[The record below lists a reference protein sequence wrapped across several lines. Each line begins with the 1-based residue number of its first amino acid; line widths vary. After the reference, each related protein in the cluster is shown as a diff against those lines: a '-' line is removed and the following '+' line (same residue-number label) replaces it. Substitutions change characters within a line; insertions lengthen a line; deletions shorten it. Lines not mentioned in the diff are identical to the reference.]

1 MCVITVSNSIV
12 GVTIGEAGDFGDPLF
27 SGARVASIAPSSG
40 VMAIGTGTEMQF
52 NFTTGTDLGPIMV
65 HGVLASGENFT
76 SNPFEVVVAGT
87 PTAASELSCVGSTTE
102 RGTGTQT
109 VSGLSGLARPNEIVT
124 CTITVNDDAGAT
136 AGVAT
141 DFGTPFVTGG
151 TIVSPS
157 GGVAGPTSS
166 SSATMTFVVRASSDA
181 GDVLTVVGTTSTG
194 MNFSEDVTEMLVTEF
209 PDIVEWSLDM
219 NNAAGASIEVTFH
232 ATTNTTGLNVS
243 KLTIQNTQDA
253 SPTESFT
260 LTTSTAGFDATDT
273 TSLSKTFV
281 LSASDTVALKLLQNL
296 GTTTSNT
303 YLSVEEGSN
312 IRDLDENDEELRRL
326 TGSNAIQVSEVNND
340 VTSPALL
347 TSNGEGFVQFNMNA
361 RTFTLAFSEPM
372 DVSTLNIS
380 NMYLGPDFAATTA
393 RYMLVNSSS
402 TSSDG
407 SQIVIDMGPV
417 DFAAIAADTRQ
428 LCSAAGRCV
437 ISFDATA
444 ILDME
449 GNEVTPIAAG
459 LFEAYRT
466 PTTLVH
472 DTTGPTLQAFAL
484 NMNSAQMSLTFDEV
498 VDPTTFDP
506 TQLTFLSNQSD
517 VISVTLTDATQV
529 VTSSTGTVMVISI
542 GGTDMASLKASELAD
557 QATNTYLSLRTG
569 AISDNTLENAN
580 PGAST
585 TPSQAINAAAA
596 LVATAFTADST
607 PASLE
612 SFSLDLGTKALLV
625 TFDEPILL
633 DALNLTRFTLSGNR
647 FSDRSIHLIE
657 GADSTGGDR
666 TTIVS
671 ITLSNVAAAAIRA
684 DIGIATNTANTY
696 LALAAGAITDVAGT
710 ASAAT
715 GNNAAMQA
723 TLVSADGVA
732 PQLNSFDLNIDE
744 GTLTLSFDDIMSA
757 ASLDASQLTLQNA
770 DGTSSRALS
779 ASFTNSSDGQVI
791 VITLGITDLNILKA
805 NTGLATNSSSSNL
818 LMTRDAFED
827 PAGQRVAAVSSA
839 LETATFTPDGSAGSI
854 TSVSMDLNAGFLRV
868 VFDESVDIE
877 TFDITQFSL
886 QSTAN
891 ASALDA
897 ISLQLSGNVT
907 QVSNNVIRLAFAD
920 DLFDEIRNNS
930 AIGTGTGTA
939 YVSVGPAS
947 VRDFV
952 NISVLEIA
960 DSEAIQVASF
970 TDDTTAP
977 VLLAYDIDLDANTM
991 TFTFNE
997 PVDASTLDISRIT
1010 IQDQQGASQTVG
1022 LSAASSSSFDG
1033 EIISCPLSSTDTN
1046 ALKANT
1052 ALATG
1057 RSNTWLRM
1065 TTGAVRD
1072 MFGVNLA
1079 AIDNLAAK
1087 QVASYT
1093 ADASDPELE
1102 GFTIDLNIGMIR
1114 MTFNEPVDRALFVPD
1129 SVQLQSTINGSAFTL
1144 ALAADTQYLL
1154 SADGLEMTLVLTNA
1168 DQNVIRLNTTFG
1180 TSSGN
1185 TFMSFSNTT
1194 VSDNMGNS
1202 VVAIGADEG
1211 VAAAADPTPDT
1222 TPPTLSGFELDLSN
1236 GQVVFTYNE
1245 PVDVTTVNASKI
1257 TFQNATDDAAAA
1269 VGVTLSE
1276 DLAVRSGNGL
1286 IVTYTLD
1293 NDDLSKI
1300 KAETGLCTN
1309 AAGTVYAKVETGAIS
1324 DMAGV
1329 GASASATNS
1338 AIIGEF
1344 ETDQTRPS
1352 LEGFSLTMSNP
1363 GPAQLPFFL
1372 HLTFDETMLVS
1383 TVDSTQI
1390 TLLNGQGVSGSANL
1404 FVLTGDNGVSRD
1416 QNFGYDNSPIIT
1428 ITLLDADILAIR
1440 EVAPTLLEDRNS
1452 SYVAMTLATAADMNN
1467 GQVNVVSY
1475 ASAVQSESHALTMD
1489 PFDVES
1495 FTLDL
1500 DAGQIILRTSNS
1512 IWSETVNTA
1521 RLSLRNAVASASL
1534 SMSLSGQASVDDSA
1548 GLFQDATPLAL
1559 SGDVLDALK
1568 VQAQFGHNVSH
1579 TYLGVTAAFALD
1591 QANNTNNVIGVDSA
1605 LQANL
1610 IIPDTTGP
1618 ALTLT
1623 NVSMNQNRLTLS
1635 FNEVVDLRT
1644 LNLTA
1649 SIGVQHSASSS
1660 STLYLEDA
1668 EVIITNNI
1676 SRVVVVQISGDQ
1688 ASIIKIDLS
1697 LFVNAS
1703 SSFVT
1708 IASHFIEDMAGN
1720 QAQPHSGLQAT
1731 DFVADS
1737 TRPLVESWTL
1747 NLNTSIITITFDESV
1762 TEMDVAGL
1770 SLQNSSFGTDEGVDL
1785 TGSTSLVSAGTVM
1798 RLHMTAAQLRSVQFQ
1813 RNLCTAVSNCYLA
1826 VTNAT
1831 VIDMVDEPVVAVAS
1845 SGALQLGTFSD
1856 DWTEPMFVSFLAFNL
1871 SSAVLTI
1878 SFSEPVAPESWSP
1891 TGVVLQ
1897 TDSTV
1902 PLSTYTLTGGVV
1914 STTDDQ
1920 RIYDITLP
1928 ADDTNAIKADSFVC
1942 TFRSVCYIRMANIS
1956 FTDTSRNN
1964 YLVNAMVGSRV
1975 IDFTYDAT
1983 SPEIDAFSL
1992 DLEAGVL
1999 QLTFSETVDFDRLN
2013 VSALTIQSSS
2023 TSSSVSRRLT
2033 GAVSSATG
2041 RVSNTIATIRLTAVD
2056 IAALKAD
2063 TRLASAAGSTFL
2075 TADTRF
2081 ITDTARSPN
2090 GLVALPSS
2098 AALSTTIF
2106 TADDTSPTLSSFS
2119 VNMQVGQIYL
2129 TFDEPMNNSLFST
2142 EITVSNMVN
2151 TSHPDFESYNL
2162 TGGDL
2167 ISASSGDTVLALQM
2181 TAADIRSIKLE
2192 HPDLWAGQASSF
2204 ISFAASTAEDTAGN
2218 EIEDVSATQATG
2230 FTSDASRAEFVGFD
2244 VNMATGFITLTFSD
2258 VLIASTLDSPE
2269 LTLRASTT
2277 GTDITYTLAGTSGTS
2292 SPDGY
2297 YIAIALSEADKVG
2310 IELTDDL
2317 FTELNDTYVLFTAGL
2332 MDDSFGRDAVAI
2344 TQAQRANLYIADTV
2358 QPTIEA
2364 VGFDAGSLTITINMS
2379 EPVALPATI
2388 AACATGGI
2396 GSQVC
2401 SFGVNV
2407 SKIVIQDSTSNPS
2420 AELRLSADTQISIS
2434 GDLKTLTLV
2443 LTAADQQT
2451 IRRAEALARTTSS
2464 TFLRV
2469 DSGLISDFAGNE
2481 NQNETVTGLP
2491 VSFVGDETAPEIN
2504 GFTFDL
2510 DDERIR
2516 LNFTEIVNVT
2526 SLDLTTIRFQ
2536 SASGDGSTV
2545 NYTLTGGTAVTA
2557 GDSRSLVIALTD
2569 ADVTQIKLLSGL
2581 ATGDDTTFVAFG
2593 TTLLSDQE
2601 GNAIVST
2608 NGYAVDDYIADVT
2621 APELSS
2627 YSIDMTAETLTMTFT
2642 EPIDAG
2648 TFDAADFSLQSENV
2662 TGGDTDHLTLS
2673 GSLGSTDD
2681 SDTLLLELDSATVN
2695 ALKADSD
2702 LAVSR
2707 SSTFM
2712 SIVDGGSITDM
2723 AGNTLTAIGNSSA
2736 MNAAAHTGD
2745 RTDPTLE
2752 SFTLNLDTFV
2762 LALTFSETVNAS
2774 SLALRDAR
2782 YRQTGITLESD
2793 SNVSVCRPC
2802 GNGCRNC
2809 GSEGGCYE
2817 AEDGYMLAFGIAVA
2831 TCPDGTYADADGVCR
2846 YCDGTCS
2853 TCNGPTIDNC
2863 TACEGV
2869 DVLQLGSC
2877 VNSCMVQN
2885 GEYVEQYLT
2894 GNDCESCTAP
2904 CALCRDTTTCLSCP
2918 SGSFYFNRTCTAGAC
2933 PSGTFQSSTT
2943 DCMACPVGCTA
2954 CNSDSTCTA
2963 CTGGYTL
2970 EDGHCFDT
2978 CTSTETDLYVTLSG
2992 STDRQDTPSTIV
3004 SITLTSN
3011 DRDKIVLRTGLCT
3024 SSADCHISLESG
3036 VVVDNEGNEIRE
3048 VRADGAMQTAG
3059 FTADATPPNLAD
3071 IELDMNAMVLTLS
3084 FDEPMNSSSLDLSGF
3099 TLLSNTTRTGAAS
3112 SGVSGSSSSSANGR
3126 ILVVDLSLADANAIK
3141 EDDNLG
3147 VGLNSSFIYVAVNA
3161 IHDMSG
3167 VGVAATAD
3175 GPAVQASEFT
3185 EDITNP
3191 VLTAF
3196 NFNSNLGQLT
3206 LFFSESV
3213 RVSTTNGT
3221 FITVANATG
3230 LNRVDYPFTG
3240 GSLLATSPDDYLTL
3254 QLNAVDENQ
3263 IKAAHT
3269 LATSN
3274 ETLYLSH
3281 RPGLIEDMN
3290 GNSVDQRVFP
3300 NMIAVTTFTS
3310 DTTAPEV
3317 EAFVLD
3323 MNNEEITLVFSET
3336 VNVSSIDLDGITLFA
3351 NTALLGSNVT
3361 ISTSR
3366 TNDDEATALVV
3377 ISLSTADVNAIK
3389 MLPTLAVNL
3398 GSSVLR
3404 MATNVL
3410 ADEHR
3415 VFMAAATVP
3424 ATQFFP
3430 DETTPRLTSFHLN
3443 LESPSENLILTF
3455 LEPVDSSTLEITAIT
3470 LHSESNSSLGESVTL
3485 TTSTAADVYAT
3496 VVAVQFSYADMRSI
3510 KLAEDLAEGGSSSF
3524 LSYPE
3529 GVIEDMVGNNASEV
3543 TRQADVFTDDAT
3555 APVLNSFSIDYNA
3568 AHPLVN
3574 FSLTFSE
3581 PVNVSTL
3588 DVTSITVQE
3597 LANGTAAVQ
3606 TLTLTAADFVSVSSD
3621 VVAVTPSITDANAL
3635 KLLTALGVNS
3645 SNAFMDLAAGGVVDM
3660 AGNGNAA
3667 MLQGAG
3673 TTSVQS
3679 DTTSPDLDSFD
3690 LDLTAG
3696 HLIMTFNEAVDVD
3709 TFNVSEIRIGAIAG
3723 ISLEQITVYLSSAS
3737 NLVGGASSGPIQTIA
3752 IGESDLN
3759 EIKQKMT
3766 NSLAV
3771 NQITTLLSFRGAS
3784 PLVNDM
3790 AGNTVNA
3797 ITLGE
3802 PMTVTTYTPDAVAPT
3817 LREFDLDMETAI
3829 LTLTF
3834 SETVNTPGIN
3844 ASRINIQE
3852 LSSGGETFAL
3862 TAASTASGNSSIVEV
3877 DLSIADMNAIK
3888 QLASLAT
3895 TTSST
3900 YITLD
3905 GAAVQDMTGNPVA
3918 ASIALG
3924 VSTYTPDTSGPIFT
3938 SYTLNMNSRTVALT
3952 FDEPVLADS
3961 LNGSRIQLAASDSTG
3976 ASTVTLT
3983 SGTAG
3988 AGNGLVTTFT
3998 ISVADANSIKTDLT
4012 IGVNSS
4018 TSYLT
4023 ILAGGVGD
4031 MAAIQNDIE
4040 MQGLYPDTYTADTTA
4055 AELDSFAVNMNLG
4068 RVTLQFDEPVIPA
4081 SINLTAMLLVA
4092 SRTAG
4097 DTSLVIRGTTDS
4109 SIGTQVVVTIDPDDL
4124 NALKAL
4130 DDLFT
4135 DQADAFMMLRGELI
4149 DDTASNPS
4157 ASIAVGNALQATIY
4171 TGDTTAVS
4179 LEFFSFDLTSGR
4191 VTLHFSETVE
4201 VGTIEPSQIAVQ
4213 GSDSALVS
4221 FALTDS
4227 TVVTT
4232 DDFTTTVVLSLSA
4245 STIRALKLAQVG
4257 VARGSTYLTM
4267 TNSSID
4273 DSSGR
4278 PNEELVNANNALQV
4292 AAGNYTGD
4300 TVAPELDTFSFNL
4313 GGELVL
4319 NFTEPLLVSSF
4330 NVTQIFVISGA
4341 NSSNRVQLSNSN
4353 LVTDSITADS
4363 IVITMGTADLNP
4375 IKVNSALATDRAST
4389 YIYFA
4394 AELADDVSSVAINAI
4409 LDSAPANADEYT
4421 DDSVS
4426 PQLSSFSLDMSADV
4440 TTLELNFD
4448 EPVNASTLDIAG
4460 LLFLSDA
4467 NADVVRLTGGSAF
4480 SGNVL
4485 TTQITVRLTET
4496 DSNALKALGDL
4507 AVDQNSTHLAVDA
4520 NAIYDM
4526 AGNGNV
4532 AIVSSDPQQSA
4543 GHTVDRT
4550 NPELDSFSID
4560 INAATIT
4567 LSFSETVNEQ
4577 SYDPTKLTIMSNA
4590 NGTDASF
4597 TLTLTGGA
4605 VTSPTDLNS
4614 SIVTV
4619 SIDTADLD
4627 DLKLAYSAVTS
4638 TADTFVSLATGLI
4651 NDMTDLAS
4659 AAIGLEVGQ
4668 QASDVTRD
4676 STAVTLSDAVFNLD
4690 LGILTLTFSE
4700 PVHAGSLNPAGVYM
4714 QAASSSTEPFSLS
4727 GATVSTSAPNGTIVN
4742 VTLPANLLDG
4752 LRSTSTLATRISNT
4766 FVAMLATAVDD
4777 MAGNAL
4783 TAVTF
4788 SNALETSGFV
4798 ADTGAPSLESWDM
4811 NLDSQLLQLTFSEAV
4826 DADTLNTS
4834 AFSLYNMSSPT
4845 GATRHRFGDANVSS
4859 TSANA
4864 TIVAIS
4870 FSYDDTETV
4879 KNADLCSSVV
4889 NCFIG
4894 IENIFVLDTSGNQV
4908 DIDDDFLVASSF
4920 ISDSTNPELDA
4931 FHRFNLTTGIITL
4944 SFSETVDVDTFNL
4957 TAMTLH
4963 NYFDASEADSVSVR
4977 LTGGTVLNVGNDR
4990 EVRIELSTGD
5000 LNLIKSTRAV
5010 CLGRISC
5017 WLRYDSSFVEDLT
5030 GNSIQAI
5037 ISISEFTV
5045 ADNVAKLANIGADI
5059 VGPELL
5065 DFQINM
5071 NSATIT
5077 LTFDEPV
5084 QYNSFEP
5091 ESRVTL
5097 QSVANAAAG
5106 TSYTLTSTKDSGVS
5120 DFDGTVMGFALNAVD
5135 QLWVKANADLAV
5147 TLSSSYISAIAG
5159 VVTDVFDNSNQ
5170 VVATTAG
5177 INASAYTA
5185 DQTNPTFSSFIS
5197 YDNSNGTL
5205 VLQYSEPVDLTSFE
5219 FSAVTLTNAASNGYE
5234 YTLTEDVAASYI
5246 NSNTK
5251 HQIEITM
5258 SSTDLNAIRLVNNFL
5273 ISQATS
5279 KVIIA
5284 NASVNDMVGLP
5295 ATAGDSVADA
5305 LSYTVDT
5312 EEPDLLF
5319 YTVNLTAGSIFLSFS
5334 DVADVSSLLVADQF
5348 TFQNAA
5354 DFSVATSTY
5363 PLQGGSSNSPDA
5375 FGITLTMTASD
5386 VNAIKLRENLATNT
5400 SNTFVT
5406 YTATFIRD
5414 AAGVST
5420 IGRSASRGLQAAE
5433 VFADSVPPVVVAFS
5447 LHMNNH
5453 TMALTFDEVV
5463 NVASIDLSGITIG
5476 TSDGTSVVSLTGG
5489 SATRSTDGLVVTV
5502 ALTNGDILQL
5512 QAEEAVG
5519 ESANSTFL
5527 SLAVGTIEDVSGNA
5541 NVRVALDTPIGPA
5554 THTADA
5560 QSPTLTEVSI
5570 DFGVEA
5576 LNMTFSEVI
5585 DHETLNTS
5593 AIMIQIG
5600 SNINVDGTSVT
5611 LTGGAVAA
5619 VSGELTN
5626 VVSITFSEADM
5637 NSLQLASNLAIG
5649 RSTSYVSV
5657 TNRLVNDQVG
5667 NWNTA
5672 RAATSALQVTDF
5684 VSDTTNI
5691 ALVQHTLNMDTGRL
5705 VLSFSEVAKVSVID
5719 VTELTFQSSGSDS
5732 TLNYTLTSTNVFSQG
5747 GGRLVTLQISSD
5759 DLNELKKKIGLCEAR
5774 SNSYIMASAN
5784 LVTDMVNN
5792 PMSAV
5797 SGGSAQ
5803 QVAVGGF
5810 TGDLTSP
5817 TLTAFAVDMDA
5828 ATLTLNFD
5836 ETVDVSSLNF
5846 SAFTFAAGQ
5855 SSSTTFRLTNGSTA
5869 SSDGTQIIIDLDVDD
5884 YDGIRA
5890 DTDLATEQGTTYLFF
5905 DAGAFA
5911 DMFANDVAAVA
5922 TASAVRSS
5930 AHAEDDSSVTFDR
5943 FDLDMALSLLKL
5955 YFSEPVNASSLDV
5968 PSLWLQTASYSRAH
5982 NRFALTEP
5990 TTAIVSELTE
6000 PRSLTLNISSSD
6012 LNQLKVRRIGLNAGR
6027 TYLTT
6032 AAGAVLDNS
6041 ANPST
6046 ARSNG
6051 VTALQVTSLVTDE
6064 GRPSLTQFTFDLNA
6078 GVLSMD
6084 FDEAVYEASAAVGDL
6099 LMLSQSSTVAAA
6111 DDSLSFRLT
6120 NTSSHV
6126 CATCASTQYTSSN
6139 CTNEADTVCEDCTPC
6154 DSGSYATE
6162 GCGVFTD
6169 TSCAMCASCASYQYA
6184 SGGCGGTIDRA
6195 CSNCSAVPEN
6205 SYIATACNGTHD
6217 STFAVCTACLIG
6229 QFIST
6234 SCSNTADTVCTTYT
6248 TVPSNNYVT
6257 ETGNATSD
6265 VSFTTCAACGSNQF
6279 QVRDCDAQGDRV
6291 CKDCSVPGT
6300 AQFASAA
6307 CNSTADTVLAACTV
6321 CDADEF
6327 MATACTTTA
6336 DTVCTA
6342 CSPCTSN
6349 QFINTWCSA
6358 TADTECISC
6367 GSGCASCGD
6376 QATCLAPATNHVLY
6390 QGTAIPVI
6398 PTISGCPEGTYQDS
6412 DRHCQEC
6419 HPTCG
6424 TVAGGT
6430 CSGPGINDCT
6440 NCPEVSVANTD
6451 GSGSCINSCMVSNG
6465 AYRPLFLAPG
6475 DTSCSS
6481 CTDVSNCNLCM
6492 GTSANQCINCAA
6504 GAMFYHGTCT
6514 VGGCPVGSY
6523 QASATDC
6530 AACPA
6535 GCAQCDAS
6543 GTCSE
6548 CLDGLYL
6555 DGGICVQNCNFRT
6568 FRPS

>member
-1 MCVITVSNSIV
+1 
-12 GVTIGEAGDFGDPLF
+12 
-27 SGARVASIAPSSG
+27 
-40 VMAIGTGTEMQF
+40 
-52 NFTTGTDLGPIMV
+52 
-65 HGVLASGENFT
+65 
-76 SNPFEVVVAGT
+76 
-87 PTAASELSCVGSTTE
+87 
-102 RGTGTQT
+102 
-109 VSGLSGLARPNEIVT
+109 
-124 CTITVNDDAGAT
+124 
-136 AGVAT
+136 
-141 DFGTPFVTGG
+141 
-151 TIVSPS
+151 
-157 GGVAGPTSS
+157 
-166 SSATMTFVVRASSDA
+166 
-181 GDVLTVVGTTSTG
+181 
-194 MNFSEDVTEMLVTEF
+194 
-209 PDIVEWSLDM
+209 
-219 NNAAGASIEVTFH
+219 
-232 ATTNTTGLNVS
+232 
-243 KLTIQNTQDA
+243 
-253 SPTESFT
+253 
-260 LTTSTAGFDATDT
+260 
-273 TSLSKTFV
+273 
-281 LSASDTVALKLLQNL
+281 
-296 GTTTSNT
+296 
-303 YLSVEEGSN
+303 
-312 IRDLDENDEELRRL
+312 
-326 TGSNAIQVSEVNND
+326 
-340 VTSPALL
+340 
-347 TSNGEGFVQFNMNA
+347 
-361 RTFTLAFSEPM
+361 
-372 DVSTLNIS
+372 
-380 NMYLGPDFAATTA
+380 
-393 RYMLVNSSS
+393 
-402 TSSDG
+402 
-407 SQIVIDMGPV
+407 
-417 DFAAIAADTRQ
+417 
-428 LCSAAGRCV
+428 
-437 ISFDATA
+437 
-444 ILDME
+444 
-449 GNEVTPIAAG
+449 
-459 LFEAYRT
+459 
-466 PTTLVH
+466 
-472 DTTGPTLQAFAL
+472 
-484 NMNSAQMSLTFDEV
+484 
-498 VDPTTFDP
+498 
-506 TQLTFLSNQSD
+506 
-517 VISVTLTDATQV
+517 
-529 VTSSTGTVMVISI
+529 
-542 GGTDMASLKASELAD
+542 
-557 QATNTYLSLRTG
+557 
-569 AISDNTLENAN
+569 
-580 PGAST
+580 
-585 TPSQAINAAAA
+585 
-596 LVATAFTADST
+596 
-607 PASLE
+607 
-612 SFSLDLGTKALLV
+612 
-625 TFDEPILL
+625 
-633 DALNLTRFTLSGNR
+633 
-647 FSDRSIHLIE
+647 
-657 GADSTGGDR
+657 
-666 TTIVS
+666 
-671 ITLSNVAAAAIRA
+671 
-684 DIGIATNTANTY
+684 
-696 LALAAGAITDVAGT
+696 
-710 ASAAT
+710 
-715 GNNAAMQA
+715 
-723 TLVSADGVA
+723 
-732 PQLNSFDLNIDE
+732 
-744 GTLTLSFDDIMSA
+744 
-757 ASLDASQLTLQNA
+757 
-770 DGTSSRALS
+770 
-779 ASFTNSSDGQVI
+779 
-791 VITLGITDLNILKA
+791 
-805 NTGLATNSSSSNL
+805 
-818 LMTRDAFED
+818 
-827 PAGQRVAAVSSA
+827 
-839 LETATFTPDGSAGSI
+839 
-854 TSVSMDLNAGFLRV
+854 
-868 VFDESVDIE
+868 
-877 TFDITQFSL
+877 
-886 QSTAN
+886 
-891 ASALDA
+891 
-897 ISLQLSGNVT
+897 
-907 QVSNNVIRLAFAD
+907 
-920 DLFDEIRNNS
+920 
-930 AIGTGTGTA
+930 
-939 YVSVGPAS
+939 
-947 VRDFV
+947 
-952 NISVLEIA
+952 
-960 DSEAIQVASF
+960 
-970 TDDTTAP
+970 
-977 VLLAYDIDLDANTM
+977 
-991 TFTFNE
+991 
-997 PVDASTLDISRIT
+997 
-1010 IQDQQGASQTVG
+1010 
-1022 LSAASSSSFDG
+1022 
-1033 EIISCPLSSTDTN
+1033 
-1046 ALKANT
+1046 
-1052 ALATG
+1052 
-1057 RSNTWLRM
+1057 
-1065 TTGAVRD
+1065 
-1072 MFGVNLA
+1072 
-1079 AIDNLAAK
+1079 
-1087 QVASYT
+1087 
-1093 ADASDPELE
+1093 
-1102 GFTIDLNIGMIR
+1102 
-1114 MTFNEPVDRALFVPD
+1114 
-1129 SVQLQSTINGSAFTL
+1129 
-1144 ALAADTQYLL
+1144 
-1154 SADGLEMTLVLTNA
+1154 
-1168 DQNVIRLNTTFG
+1168 
-1180 TSSGN
+1180 
-1185 TFMSFSNTT
+1185 
-1194 VSDNMGNS
+1194 
-1202 VVAIGADEG
+1202 
-1211 VAAAADPTPDT
+1211 
-1222 TPPTLSGFELDLSN
+1222 
-1236 GQVVFTYNE
+1236 
-1245 PVDVTTVNASKI
+1245 
-1257 TFQNATDDAAAA
+1257 
-1269 VGVTLSE
+1269 
-1276 DLAVRSGNGL
+1276 
-1286 IVTYTLD
+1286 
-1293 NDDLSKI
+1293 
-1300 KAETGLCTN
+1300 
-1309 AAGTVYAKVETGAIS
+1309 
-1324 DMAGV
+1324 
-1329 GASASATNS
+1329 
-1338 AIIGEF
+1338 
-1344 ETDQTRPS
+1344 
-1352 LEGFSLTMSNP
+1352 
-1363 GPAQLPFFL
+1363 
-1372 HLTFDETMLVS
+1372 
-1383 TVDSTQI
+1383 
-1390 TLLNGQGVSGSANL
+1390 
-1404 FVLTGDNGVSRD
+1404 
-1416 QNFGYDNSPIIT
+1416 
-1428 ITLLDADILAIR
+1428 
-1440 EVAPTLLEDRNS
+1440 
-1452 SYVAMTLATAADMNN
+1452 
-1467 GQVNVVSY
+1467 
-1475 ASAVQSESHALTMD
+1475 
-1489 PFDVES
+1489 
-1495 FTLDL
+1495 
-1500 DAGQIILRTSNS
+1500 
-1512 IWSETVNTA
+1512 
-1521 RLSLRNAVASASL
+1521 
-1534 SMSLSGQASVDDSA
+1534 
-1548 GLFQDATPLAL
+1548 
-1559 SGDVLDALK
+1559 
-1568 VQAQFGHNVSH
+1568 
-1579 TYLGVTAAFALD
+1579 
-1591 QANNTNNVIGVDSA
+1591 
-1605 LQANL
+1605 
-1610 IIPDTTGP
+1610 
-1618 ALTLT
+1618 
-1623 NVSMNQNRLTLS
+1623 
-1635 FNEVVDLRT
+1635 
-1644 LNLTA
+1644 
-1649 SIGVQHSASSS
+1649 
-1660 STLYLEDA
+1660 
-1668 EVIITNNI
+1668 
-1676 SRVVVVQISGDQ
+1676 
-1688 ASIIKIDLS
+1688 
-1697 LFVNAS
+1697 
-1703 SSFVT
+1703 
-1708 IASHFIEDMAGN
+1708 
-1720 QAQPHSGLQAT
+1720 
-1731 DFVADS
+1731 
-1737 TRPLVESWTL
+1737 
-1747 NLNTSIITITFDESV
+1747 
-1762 TEMDVAGL
+1762 
-1770 SLQNSSFGTDEGVDL
+1770 
-1785 TGSTSLVSAGTVM
+1785 
-1798 RLHMTAAQLRSVQFQ
+1798 
-1813 RNLCTAVSNCYLA
+1813 
-1826 VTNAT
+1826 
-1831 VIDMVDEPVVAVAS
+1831 
-1845 SGALQLGTFSD
+1845 
-1856 DWTEPMFVSFLAFNL
+1856 
-1871 SSAVLTI
+1871 
-1878 SFSEPVAPESWSP
+1878 
-1891 TGVVLQ
+1891 
-1897 TDSTV
+1897 
-1902 PLSTYTLTGGVV
+1902 
-1914 STTDDQ
+1914 
-1920 RIYDITLP
+1920 
-1928 ADDTNAIKADSFVC
+1928 
-1942 TFRSVCYIRMANIS
+1942 
-1956 FTDTSRNN
+1956 
-1964 YLVNAMVGSRV
+1964 
-1975 IDFTYDAT
+1975 
-1983 SPEIDAFSL
+1983 
-1992 DLEAGVL
+1992 
-1999 QLTFSETVDFDRLN
+1999 
-2013 VSALTIQSSS
+2013 
-2023 TSSSVSRRLT
+2023 
-2033 GAVSSATG
+2033 
-2041 RVSNTIATIRLTAVD
+2041 
-2056 IAALKAD
+2056 
-2063 TRLASAAGSTFL
+2063 
-2075 TADTRF
+2075 
-2081 ITDTARSPN
+2081 
-2090 GLVALPSS
+2090 
-2098 AALSTTIF
+2098 
-2106 TADDTSPTLSSFS
+2106 
-2119 VNMQVGQIYL
+2119 
-2129 TFDEPMNNSLFST
+2129 
-2142 EITVSNMVN
+2142 
-2151 TSHPDFESYNL
+2151 
-2162 TGGDL
+2162 
-2167 ISASSGDTVLALQM
+2167 
-2181 TAADIRSIKLE
+2181 
-2192 HPDLWAGQASSF
+2192 
-2204 ISFAASTAEDTAGN
+2204 
-2218 EIEDVSATQATG
+2218 
-2230 FTSDASRAEFVGFD
+2230 
-2244 VNMATGFITLTFSD
+2244 
-2258 VLIASTLDSPE
+2258 
-2269 LTLRASTT
+2269 
-2277 GTDITYTLAGTSGTS
+2277 
-2292 SPDGY
+2292 
-2297 YIAIALSEADKVG
+2297 
-2310 IELTDDL
+2310 
-2317 FTELNDTYVLFTAGL
+2317 
-2332 MDDSFGRDAVAI
+2332 
-2344 TQAQRANLYIADTV
+2344 
-2358 QPTIEA
+2358 
-2364 VGFDAGSLTITINMS
+2364 
-2379 EPVALPATI
+2379 
-2388 AACATGGI
+2388 
-2396 GSQVC
+2396 
-2401 SFGVNV
+2401 
-2407 SKIVIQDSTSNPS
+2407 
-2420 AELRLSADTQISIS
+2420 
-2434 GDLKTLTLV
+2434 
-2443 LTAADQQT
+2443 
-2451 IRRAEALARTTSS
+2451 
-2464 TFLRV
+2464 
-2469 DSGLISDFAGNE
+2469 
-2481 NQNETVTGLP
+2481 
-2491 VSFVGDETAPEIN
+2491 
-2504 GFTFDL
+2504 
-2510 DDERIR
+2510 
-2516 LNFTEIVNVT
+2516 
-2526 SLDLTTIRFQ
+2526 
-2536 SASGDGSTV
+2536 
-2545 NYTLTGGTAVTA
+2545 
-2557 GDSRSLVIALTD
+2557 
-2569 ADVTQIKLLSGL
+2569 
-2581 ATGDDTTFVAFG
+2581 
-2593 TTLLSDQE
+2593 
-2601 GNAIVST
+2601 
-2608 NGYAVDDYIADVT
+2608 
-2621 APELSS
+2621 
-2627 YSIDMTAETLTMTFT
+2627 
-2642 EPIDAG
+2642 
-2648 TFDAADFSLQSENV
+2648 
-2662 TGGDTDHLTLS
+2662 
-2673 GSLGSTDD
+2673 
-2681 SDTLLLELDSATVN
+2681 
-2695 ALKADSD
+2695 
-2702 LAVSR
+2702 
-2707 SSTFM
+2707 
-2712 SIVDGGSITDM
+2712 
-2723 AGNTLTAIGNSSA
+2723 
-2736 MNAAAHTGD
+2736 
-2745 RTDPTLE
+2745 
-2752 SFTLNLDTFV
+2752 
-2762 LALTFSETVNAS
+2762 
-2774 SLALRDAR
+2774 
-2782 YRQTGITLESD
+2782 
-2793 SNVSVCRPC
+2793 
-2802 GNGCRNC
+2802 
-2809 GSEGGCYE
+2809 
-2817 AEDGYMLAFGIAVA
+2817 
-2831 TCPDGTYADADGVCR
+2831 
-2846 YCDGTCS
+2846 
-2853 TCNGPTIDNC
+2853 
-2863 TACEGV
+2863 
-2869 DVLQLGSC
+2869 
-2877 VNSCMVQN
+2877 MVQN

-2904 CALCRDTTTCLSCP
+2904 CALCRDPTTCLSCP
-2918 SGSFYFNRTCTAGAC
+2918 SGSFYFNRTCTASAC
-2933 PSGTFQSSTT
+2933 PSGTFQSSST
-2943 DCMACPVGCTA
+2943 DCKACPVGCTA
-2954 CNSDSTCTA
+2954 CNSDNTCTS
-2963 CTGGYTL
+2963 CTSGYTL

-2978 CTSTETDLYVTLSG
+2978 CTSTETDLYVTLSN
-2992 STDRQDTPSTIV
+2992 SMDRQDTPSTIV

-3036 VVVDNEGNEIRE
+3036 VVVDNEGNGVRE
-3048 VRADGAMQTAG
+3048 VRADGAMQTSG
-3059 FTADATPPNLAD
+3059 FTADTTPPILAD

-3147 VGLNSSFIYVAVNA
+3147 VGLNSSFIYVAANA
-3161 IHDMSG
+3161 IRDMSG
-3167 VGVAATAD
+3167 VWVAATAD
-3175 GPAVQASEFT
+3175 GAAVQASDFT

-3191 VLTAF
+3191 ILTAF

-3221 FITVANATG
+3221 FITVQNATG

-3240 GSLLATSPDDYLTL
+3240 GSLLATSPDDHLTL

-3300 NMIAVTTFTS
+3300 NMIAVTNLTS
-3310 DTTAPEV
+3310 DTTAPVV

-3323 MNNEEITLVFSET
+3323 MNNEEITLGFSET
-3336 VNVSSIDLDGITLFA
+3336 VNVSSINLDGITLFA
-3351 NTALLGSNVT
+3351 NTALLGENVT

-3366 TNDDEATALVV
+3366 TNNDEATTFVV

-3443 LESPSENLILTF
+3443 LESMSENLILTF
-3455 LEPVDSSTLEITAIT
+3455 LEPVDSSTLEISAIT
-3470 LHSESNSSLGESVTL
+3470 LHSESNNSVGESVTL
-3485 TTSTAADVYAT
+3485 TTSTAVDVYAT

-3588 DVTSITVQE
+3588 DITSITVQD

-3606 TLTLTAADFVSVSSD
+3606 TLTLTAADYVSVSSD

-3635 KLLTALGVNS
+3635 KLLAALGINS
-3645 SNAFMDLAAGGVVDM
+3645 SNAFMDLAAGGVDDM
-3660 AGNGNAA
+3660 AGNSNAA

-3679 DTTSPDLDSFD
+3679 DNTSPDLDSFD
-3690 LDLTAG
+3690 LDLSAG
-3696 HLIMTFNEAVDVD
+3696 HLIMTFNEAVDVNR
-3709 TFNVSEIRIGAIAG
+3709 FNVSEIRIGAIAG
-3723 ISLEQITVYLSSAS
+3723 ISLEQITVYLSSTS
-3737 NLVGGASSGPIQTIA
+3737 NLVGGSSSGPIQTIA

-3766 NSLAV
+3766 NSLAI

-3784 PLVNDM
+3784 ALVDDM
-3790 AGNTVNA
+3790 AGNSVNA

-3834 SETVNTPGIN
+3834 SETVNTYRIN
-3844 ASRINIQE
+3844 ASKINIQE
-3852 LSSGGETFAL
+3852 LSNGGETLAL
-3862 TAASTASGNSSIVEV
+3862 TAASTTSGNSSIVEI
-3877 DLSIADMNAIK
+3877 DLSTADMNAIK

-3900 YITLD
+3900 FITLD

-3918 ASIALG
+3918 ASTALR

-3938 SYTLNMNSRTVALT
+3938 NYTLNMNSRTVALT

-3976 ASTVTLT
+3976 ASTVALT

-3988 AGNGLVTTFT
+3988 AGNGLAITFS
-3998 ISVADANSIKTDLT
+3998 ISVSDANSIKADLT

-4023 ILAGGVGD
+4023 ILAGGISD

-4055 AELDSFAVNMNLG
+4055 AELDSFAVNMNVG
-4068 RVTLQFDEPVIPA
+4068 RVTLQFNEPVVPA

-4097 DTSLVIRGTTDS
+4097 DTSLAIRGTTDS
-4109 SIGTQVVVTIDPDDL
+4109 SIGTQVVVIIDPDDL

-4135 DQADAFMMLRGELI
+4135 DQVDAFMMLRGEVI

-4157 ASIAVGNALQATIY
+4157 ATIAVGNALQATVY

-4179 LEFFSFDLTSGR
+4179 LEFFSFNLTSGQ
-4191 VTLHFSETVE
+4191 VVLYFSETVE

-4232 DDFTTTVVLSLSA
+4232 NDFSTTVVLSLSA

-4267 TNSSID
+4267 TNASID

-4278 PNEELVNANNALQV
+4278 PNEELVNASNALQV
-4292 AAGNYTGD
+4292 ATGNYTGD
-4300 TVAPELDTFSFNL
+4300 TVAPELDAFSFNL
-4313 GGELVL
+4313 SGELVL

-4330 NVTQIFVISGA
+4330 DVTQIIVISGA
-4341 NSSNRVQLSNSN
+4341 DSSNRVQLSNSN
-4353 LVTDSITADS
+4353 LDTDSITADS

-4394 AELADDVSSVAINAI
+4394 AGLATDVSSVAINAI

-4426 PQLSSFSLDMSADV
+4426 PQLASFSLDMSADV

-4448 EPVNASTLDIAG
+4448 EPVNASTVDIAG

-4526 AGNGNV
+4526 AGNGIV
-4532 AIVSSDPQQSA
+4532 AIDSSDPQQSA

-4550 NPELDSFSID
+4550 NPELDSFVID
-4560 INAATIT
+4560 MNAATIT
-4567 LSFSETVNEQ
+4567 LSFSETVNAR

-4590 NGTDASF
+4590 NITDATF

-4619 SIDTADLD
+4619 SIDNADLND
-4627 DLKLAYSAVTS
+4627 IKLAYSAVTS

-4659 AAIGLEVGQ
+4659 SPIGLEAGLQ
-4668 QASDVTRD
+4668 SSDVTRD
-4676 STAVTLSDAVFNLD
+4676 STAVSLSDAEFNLD

-4700 PVHAGSLNPAGVYM
+4700 PVHAGSLNPAGVYV
-4714 QAASSSTEPFSLS
+4714 QAASSSTAPFSLS

-4752 LRSTSTLATRISNT
+4752 LKSTSTLATRISNT

-4777 MAGNAL
+4777 MTGNTL
-4783 TAVTF
+4783 TAVTS
-4788 SNALETSGFV
+4788 SNALQTSGFV

-4811 NLDSQLLQLTFSEAV
+4811 DLDTQLVQLTFSEAI
-4826 DADTLNTS
+4826 DADSLNTS

-4845 GATRHRFGDANVSS
+4845 GATSHRFGNANVSS
-4859 TSANA
+4859 TSANV

-4879 KNADLCSSVV
+4879 KNANLCSSVV

-4908 DIDDDFLVASSF
+4908 DGIDDDFLVASSF

-4944 SFSETVDVDTFNL
+4944 SFSETVDIDTFNL
-4957 TAMTLH
+4957 TAMSLH
-4963 NYFDASEADSVSVR
+4963 SYFDASEADSVSVR
-4977 LTGGTVLNVGNDR
+4977 LTGGTVLNADNGR
-4990 EVRIELSTGD
+4990 EVRVELSTGD
-5000 LNLIKSTRAV
+5000 LNSIKATRAV

-5017 WLRYDSSFVEDLT
+5017 WVRYDSSFVEDLT

-5037 ISISEFTV
+5037 ISIREFTV
-5045 ADNVAKLANIGADI
+5045 ADNVAKLANIDADI
-5059 VGPELL
+5059 AGPELL

-5071 NSATIT
+5071 NSSTIT

-5106 TSYTLTSTKDSGVS
+5106 TSYTLTSTKDSSVS

-5159 VVTDVFDNSNQ
+5159 VVADVFDNSNQ

-5185 DQTNPTFSSFIS
+5185 DQTKPTFSSFIS

-5219 FSAVTLTNAASNGYE
+5219 FSAVTLTNATSDGFE
-5234 YTLTEDVAASYI
+5234 YTLTDDVTVSYI

-5258 SSTDLNAIRLVNNFL
+5258 SSTDLNAIRLVNNLL

-5295 ATAGDSVADA
+5295 ATAEASVADA

-5312 EEPDLLF
+5312 EEPDLLL
-5319 YTVNLTAGSIFLSFS
+5319 YTVNMTAGSIFLSFS
-5334 DVADVSSLLVADQF
+5334 DVADVSSLLVANQF

-5363 PLQGGSSNSPDA
+5363 PLQGGGSNSPDA

-5386 VNAIKLRENLATNT
+5386 VNAIKLRENLVTNI

-5433 VFADSVPPVVVAFS
+5433 VVADSAPPVVVAFS
-5447 LHMNNH
+5447 LHLNNH

-5463 NVASIDLSGITIG
+5463 NVASIDISGFTIG

-5489 SATRSTDGLVVTV
+5489 SASRSTDGLVVTV
-5502 ALTNGDILQL
+5502 ALTNGDILEL

-5519 ESANSTFL
+5519 EGASSTFL

-5541 NVRVALDTPIGPA
+5541 NVRVAPDSPIGPA
-5554 THTADA
+5554 TYTADA
-5560 QSPTLTEVSI
+5560 QSPVLIAASI
-5570 DFGVEA
+5570 DFGIEA

-5593 AIMIQIG
+5593 AITIQIG
-5600 SNINVDGTSVT
+5600 SNIDVEGTSVT
-5611 LTGGAVAA
+5611 LTGGAVAE

-5637 NSLQLASNLAIG
+5637 NSLQLASTLAIG

-5657 TNRLVNDQVG
+5657 TDQLVNDQVG
-5667 NWNTA
+5667 NWNAA

-5719 VTELTFQSSGSDS
+5719 ATELTFQSLGSDS
-5732 TLNYTLTSTNVFSQG
+5732 TLNYTLTSTNVFSRG

-5759 DLNELKKKIGLCEAR
+5759 DLNELKRKIGLCDAR
-5774 SNSYIMASAN
+5774 SNSYIAASAN
-5784 LVTDMVNN
+5784 VVTDMVNN
-5792 PMSAV
+5792 PMFAV
-5797 SGGSAQ
+5797 TGGSAQ
-5803 QVAVGGF
+5803 QVAVDGF

-5817 TLTAFAVDMDA
+5817 TLTAFAVDMDT
-5828 ATLTLNFD
+5828 ATVTLNFD
-5836 ETVDVSSLNF
+5836 ETVDASSLNF

-5930 AHAEDDSSVTFDR
+5930 AHAEDESSVIFDR
-5943 FDLDMALSLLKL
+5943 FDLDMASSLLKL

-5968 PSLWLQTASYSRAH
+5968 SSLWLQTASYSRAH
-5982 NRFALTEP
+5982 NRFALTE
-5990 TTAIVSELTE
+5990 TTTTIVSELTE

-6078 GVLSMD
+6078 GVLSID
-6084 FDEAVYEASAAVGDL
+6084 FNEAVYEASAAVGVFV
-6099 LMLSQSSTVAAA
+6099 MLSQSSTVAAA

-6126 CATCASTQYTSSN
+6126 CATCASTQYISSN

-6154 DSGSYATE
+6154 DSGSYAIE

-6169 TSCAMCASCASYQYA
+6169 TACAMCASCASYQYA

-6234 SCSNTADTVCTTYT
+6234 PCSDTADTVCTAYT
-6248 TVPSNNYVT
+6248 TVPNNNYVT

-6265 VSFTTCAACGSNQF
+6265 VSFSTCAACGSNQF

-6291 CKDCSVPGT
+6291 CKGCSVPGT

-6327 MATACTTTA
+6327 MATACTSTA

-6342 CSPCTSN
+6342 CSPCATN
-6349 QFINTWCSA
+6349 QFINTWCNA
-6358 TADTECISC
+6358 TADTECITC
-6367 GSGCASCGD
+6367 GTGCASCGD
-6376 QATCLAPATNHVLY
+6376 QATCLAPSTNHVLY

-6398 PTISGCPEGTYQDS
+6398 ATISGCPAGTYQDS

-6440 NCPEVSVANTD
+6440 SCPDVSVARPD
-6451 GSGSCINSCMVSNG
+6451 GSGSCINSCIFSNG

-6481 CTDVSNCNLCM
+6481 CTGVSNCNLCM

-6504 GAMFYHGTCT
+6504 GAMFFHGTCT

-6555 DGGICVQNCNFRT
+6555 DSGVCVQNCNFRT